1 MQSDIINKHAMQ
13 YGKHRRRS
21 KKNALASSAMIWSK
35 AETKQKQAKTNE
47 TEKKN
52 EATTE
57 LQRVHSF
64 DHQYLVEPV

>member
-1 MQSDIINKHAMQ
+1 MQWSDPKQ
-13 YGKHRRRS
+13 KRS
-21 KKNALASSAMIWSK
+21 K
-35 AETKQKQAKTNE
+35 KQAKTNE